1 MKKKISL
8 SVLIL
13 IALIA
18 GVIVAGSAVFT
29 VHPNEAAIVVRLGK
43 AKATVTETGLHAHA
57 PFIEDTVSIYTGK
70 MLYDIP
76 ASDVI
81 TSDKKSMIAD
91 NYVIWRVTDPVK
103 YYQTLGGLQN
113 RAEERIEAAVY
124 NATKNTISSMTQDE
138 IIAARGNTLTNAI
151 TTTSNTD
158 IDQYGITIEIAEIK
172 ALDLPDDNKAA
183 VYSRMI
189 SERENIAAGYTA
201 QGNAEAQK
209 VKNDTDKQV
218 SINVADA
225 KAKAAVIRAQGEAEY
240 MKILSAAYNDPDKAA
255 FYNYLRGL
263 DSMEALARSKAV
275 ILLDKD
281 SEYAKILYGQ
291 YVTFLKQRK
300 QKASAILLQR
310 LFYC

>member
-1 MKKKISL
+1 MTFLSDVKKKGPKNGPW
-8 SVLIL
+8 SVCKSKYDEI
-13 IALIA
+13 
-18 GVIVAGSAVFT
+18 GDTYTTNESAVRYLLKKGW
-29 VHPNEAAIVVRLGK
+29 NEKPIQL
-43 AKATVTETGLHAHA
+43 
-57 PFIEDTVSIYTGK
+57 
-70 MLYDIP
+70 
-76 ASDVI
+76 
-81 TSDKKSMIAD
+81 
-91 NYVIWRVTDPVK
+91 
-103 YYQTLGGLQN
+103 
-113 RAEERIEAAVY
+113 ERIFAFAS
-124 NATKNTISSMTQDE
+124 NTVLENKVGLNMSISP
-138 IIAARGNTLTNAI
+138 
-151 TTTSNTD
+151 NTD

-218 SINVADA
+218 SINIADA

-275 ILLDKD
+275 IILDKD

-291 YVTFLKQRK
+291 
-300 QKASAILLQR
+300 
-310 LFYC
+310 

>member
-1 MKKKISL
+1 MKKKISI

-43 AKATVTETGLHAHA
+43 AQATVTTTGLHAHA

-113 RAEERIEAAVY
+113 RAEERIEAAGSALV
-124 NATKNTISSMTQDE
+124 KES
-138 IIAARGNTLTNAI
+138 RG
-151 TTTSNTD
+151 
-158 IDQYGITIEIAEIK
+158 
-172 ALDLPDDNKAA
+172 
-183 VYSRMI
+183 
-189 SERENIAAGYTA
+189 
-201 QGNAEAQK
+201 
-209 VKNDTDKQV
+209 
-218 SINVADA
+218 
-225 KAKAAVIRAQGEAEY
+225 
-240 MKILSAAYNDPDKAA
+240 
-255 FYNYLRGL
+255 
-263 DSMEALARSKAV
+263 
-275 ILLDKD
+275 
-281 SEYAKILYGQ
+281 
-291 YVTFLKQRK
+291 
-300 QKASAILLQR
+300 
-310 LFYC
+310 